1 LIEAGMTPG
10 PQLGQRLRQ
19 LRAERLDAERR

>member
-1 LIEAGMTPG
+1 MKPG